1 MKKYLIAACSLLSTG
16 CVSTEH
22 ARKVWVDP
30 ASVSDQAKYA
40 QDFDECRALGWQVF
54 HEDQAARQAA
64 VPGGMLVGAL
74 IGAALGGALA
84 PRGMGG
90 DIARFG
96 AVEGAVAGGAAA
108 ARDSGAD
115 PARSML
121 TAMRECLRGRG
132 YRTLR

>member
-1 MKKYLIAACSLLSTG
+1 MKKYLIAACTLLITG
-16 CVSTEH
+16 CASTEH

-30 ASVSDQAKYA
+30 ASVSDQAKYS
-40 QDFDECRALGWQVF
+40 QDFDECKALAWQVF
-54 HEDQAARQAA
+54 HEDQDAQRAAI
-64 VPGGMLVGAL
+64 PGGMVAGAL
-74 IGAALGGALA
+74 IGAALGGAIA

-115 PARSML
+115 PVRSMMI
-121 TAMRECLRGRG
+121 AMRECLRGRG
-132 YRTLR
+132 YRPIR